1 MFPAK
6 RSTKL
11 AFTDITELKNLTDG
25 HGLLRATDREVS
37 LINMATPDLVLP
49 QALMK
54 VEVHPAVLQ
63 TLKECLIT
71 DDIEKIKSIL
81 QC

>member
-11 AFTDITELKNLTDG
+11 AFPDITELKNLTDG

-37 LINMATPDLVLP
+37 LINKWSMSFSLFHRDAS
-49 QALMK
+49 K
-54 VEVHPAVLQ
+54 VSKDAEPPGSFL
-63 TLKECLIT
+63 
-71 DDIEKIKSIL
+71 
-81 QC
+81 